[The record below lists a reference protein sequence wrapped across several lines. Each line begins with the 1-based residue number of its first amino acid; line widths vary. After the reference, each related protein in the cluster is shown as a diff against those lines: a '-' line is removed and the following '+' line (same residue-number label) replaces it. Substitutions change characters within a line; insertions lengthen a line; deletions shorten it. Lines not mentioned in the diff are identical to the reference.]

1 MTEYE
6 ITRQRELHRKQCE
19 SLAAVLSEDS
29 DCDLITAAM
38 VSDALA
44 TCGLFV
50 SAASIHPSF
59 LYQLS
64 FAGLPIDTFK
74 KQMEGLYD

>member
-6 ITRQRELHRKQCE
+6 IMRQRELHRKQCE
-19 SLAAVLSEDS
+19 SLAEVLSEDS

-50 SAASIHPSF
+50 MAASIHPSF
-59 LYQLS
+59 LHQLA
-64 FAGLPIDTFK
+64 FLEMPIDAFRR
-74 KQMEGLYD
+74 QMEGIDD